1 VTPREQN
8 NIMAAQH
15 TTAAVH
21 VGTPPPDFREWF
33 RTNLYFH
40 RFADIPG
47 DDDDDRHPMIP
58 TEEFKC
64 GGFNWRVVL
73 FPLGIDEQM
82 SSISLISFSSRP
94 ASVEYGFSFK
104 DNTGREVGGG
114 SSHTKQFGPY
124 VDHISEDN
132 RNFVPNFAKRSTLLK
147 SLVNGTLV
155 IEFRMRH
162 KDPTKPPTFIPENPS
177 RCEII
182 QSMFMDEGSS
192 DIVIEVDEQQAK
204 DNAMKMVKTS
214 PVIFHAHRFILKK
227 CSAPLYDM
235 YGLGNDTINHTIQI
249 TNISPTI
256 FRYLL
261 KYMYGRKVSENK
273 MKIHAK
279 EIIDMADR
287 FGVSGLKLEV
297 EACLVRTT
305 TFTVENVMDHLHF
318 ADMKNCALLKEA
330 AMDFIL
336 DNKVEVLKKV
346 SLSDAP
352 GGLLADVLAAVAR
365 GENIRNG
372 NTVPSAC
379 EGDQY
384 ITMRVSELRSKAH
397 EECLDVDGSRES
409 LIAALKQSLEACDKD
424 KDDTVEEDDNAV
436 S

>member
-1 VTPREQN
+1 
-8 NIMAAQH
+8 M
-15 TTAAVH
+15 
-21 VGTPPPDFREWF
+21 
-33 RTNLYFH
+33 
-40 RFADIPG
+40 
-47 DDDDDRHPMIP
+47 
-58 TEEFKC
+58 
-64 GGFNWRVVL
+64 
-73 FPLGIDEQM
+73 
-82 SSISLISFSSRP
+82 RP
-94 ASVEYGFSFK
+94 HG
-104 DNTGREVGGG
+104 
-114 SSHTKQFGPY
+114 
-124 VDHISEDN
+124 
-132 RNFVPNFAKRSTLLK
+132 
-147 SLVNGTLV
+147 
-155 IEFRMRH
+155 
-162 KDPTKPPTFIPENPS
+162 PTKPPPFIPENPS
-177 RCEII
+177 KCKII